1 MRVGHL
7 LATALALALV
17 GCGDD
22 AEERATAEGAAAPAA
37 ETSAAPSNPVTVTVK
52 ADKTHA
58 VQPGDLIRLDV
69 EVEGFTLDAGK
80 VGAANEPGVGHY
92 HVFLGSTAGEPLL
105 VGAAGETTVTVPE
118 DVTDGTHSLRVSLRN
133 NDHSPLDPPV
143 EGVARLIVYRLD

>member
-7 LATALALALV
+7 LITALALALV

-22 AEERATAEGAAAPAA
+22 PEGRAPPEGAAAPAA
-37 ETSAAPSNPVTVTVK
+37 GSAPPPSAPVSVVVK

-58 VQPGDLIRLDV
+58 VQPGDRIHLDI
-69 EVEGFTLDAGK
+69 EVAGFTLDADR
-80 VGAANEPGVGHY
+80 VGAANEAGVGHY

-105 VGAAGETTVTVPE
+105 VGAAGQAVVTVPE

-133 NDHSPLDPPV
+133 NDHTTLDPPV